1 MGKELAV
8 EKHKEPGSPP
18 SRYPPESQISN
29 NRYNN
34 SACPEVDVGGVKRAV
49 AVKFLTHAY
58 KVVTSEALG
67 QQYTS
72 LR

>member
-1 MGKELAV
+1 MGKELAA
-8 EKHKEPGSPP
+8 EKHGENQAAHHPDTH
-18 SRYPPESQISN
+18 ESQISN
-29 NRYNN
+29 KRYNN
-34 SACPEVDVGGVKRAV
+34 SVCPEVDVGGVKRAV